1 MQKDDT
7 LTTED
12 LLAHFRANE
21 AFYPLIKTLSVLGI
35 VALAIWCNYGLLF
48 GNAVWISVSAVL
60 SVGLVVLKEI
70 CILDEFPKY
79 YAKLADKKNLY
90 NNFLEMGLFLI
101 TCLMASVVLCSD
113 FTLFN
118 IYNTLITITLFYLCN
133 QFMKRNTVYAELKET
148 PYTHELNRKEK
159 KKISSR
165 DHEYDL
171 RILHSDS
178 FDNPLGVESYKLGD
192 KDTISSKCSVKELIS
207 DIFVEWVKDLF

>member
-1 MQKDDT
+1 MQKDDI

-12 LLAHFRANE
+12 LLAFFRANE
-21 AFYPLIKTLSVLGI
+21 TFYPLLKALSILG
-35 VALAIWCNYGLLF
+35 VMALAIWCNYGLLF
-48 GNAVWISVSAVL
+48 GSAIWISVSAIL

-79 YAKLADKKNLY
+79 YSKLTDKKNLY
-90 NNFLEMGLFLI
+90 NNFLEMCLFLI
-101 TCLMASVVLCSD
+101 TGLTAGVVLYND

-133 QFMKRNTVYAELKET
+133 RFMKRNTVYAELKET
-148 PYTHELNRKEK
+148 PYIHELNRKEK

-171 RILHSDS
+171 NILHSDS
-178 FDNPLGVESYKLGD
+178 FDNPLGVESYKLGS
-192 KDTISSKCSVKELIS
+192 KDTISSKCSVKELVS
-207 DIFVEWVKDLF
+207 DIFVKWIKDLF